1 MISPDGS
8 AKDLAAGSPLSRSTS
23 TALALDR
30 STVAFSPDQPVLAEM
45 DLEIAIGEFVALVGP
60 SGCGKSTVL
69 RLFAGLLE
77 ASAGA
82 VEVHQG
88 ARVAL
93 VFQDPNLLPWR
104 DVEENIRLPLELQ
117 GVSPD
122 EMADRVRDSLELIG
136 FDPTDAQKR
145 PHALSGGM
153 RMRVSLARALVTRP
167 DVLLL
172 DEPFAALDDLLREQL
187 NEDLLEIHAARG
199 MTTVF
204 VTHNV
209 SEAVFLAD
217 RVVVMSPRAGDALE
231 HVPVGFA
238 RPRAA
243 LLRAD
248 AGFAR
253 LVGDVSTLLRD
264 AAPTRSAVTT

>member
-1 MISPDGS
+1 MS
-8 AKDLAAGSPLSRSTS
+8 SPLSLSAS
-23 TALALDR
+23 PALALDR
-30 STVAFSPDQPVLAEM
+30 ATVTFVPHRPVLMEM
-45 DLEIAIGEFVALVGP
+45 DLAIATGEFVALVGP
-60 SGCGKSTVL
+60 SGCGKSTIL

-77 ASAGA
+77 VSAGA
-82 VEVHQG
+82 VAAGQG
-88 ARVAL
+88 SRVAL
-93 VFQDPNLLPWR
+93 VFQEPNLLPWR
-104 DVEENIRLPLELQ
+104 DVAENIRLPLELQ
-117 GVSPD
+117 GVSVD

-136 FDPTDAQKR
+136 FDPADAKKR

-187 NEDLLEIHAARG
+187 NEDLLGIHAARG

-217 RVVVMSPRAGDALE
+217 RVVVMPPRADDGLE
-231 HVPVGFA
+231 HIPVGFT

-243 LLRAD
+243 SLRAE
-248 AGFAR
+248 AGFAQ
-253 LVGDVSTLLRD
+253 LVGEVSTLLRSAG
-264 AAPTRSAVTT
+264 AAT